1 MCQNNSLIHFFS
13 VSLPELVYHRI
24 DVLPTNK
31 MCLHLKQLATTGKF
45 NLTLP
50 YKLIHTDEMIAY
62 PKGSLVL
69 PKQYQI
75 SVSVP
80 CFYFSKQY
88 RP

>member
-45 NLTLP
+45 NLILP
-50 YKLIHTDEMIAY
+50 YKLIHKDGMVIYLKE
-62 PKGSLVL
+62 SSEL
-69 PKQYQI
+69 PKQ
-75 SVSVP
+75 
-80 CFYFSKQY
+80 
-88 RP
+88 